1 MSSTTSERISVAPKV
16 KMLTTLRSSGYNN
29 NSAIGDI
36 VDNSIDAGAQ
46 NIYIDINSKN
56 EIRISDDASGM
67 SEDRLVEAMTMGSET
82 DKNNGTTL
90 GRFGFGMKTASLSLG
105 RRLTVITKEID
116 GEIVTAVHDLDSM
129 TAAQEIFVDV
139 HRGTGQEHY
148 RNSFTSHT
156 RKSNKGTV
164 VVIDKIDQLSNPN
177 IPAYRGVLKGYLS
190 EVFRNFINKGL
201 NIYLNGSRIEA
212 TDIMLEKQGGE
223 VYSDRDYTLPYLDEN
238 GKQKSTNVRVRLF
251 LLPDLSKTKNKELGI
266 NQFNQGLYIMRNDRQ
281 IIRGNMQW
289 LGLVKNSWYNRFR
302 GEIYLGGELD
312 KTVGIDFQKMETSNI
327 RKSFES
333 RIQAIVKPGFDAIQ
347 AIIRNQM
354 MDALVEDEARE
365 DQYRKIEEDINAH
378 YDDVKKYKP
387 EVDKTDV
394 LEPSEED
401 EEKEPKAEK
410 EEQPLPAPRKPKNK
424 RLIETCNARLG
435 ADGVICDYEFKPDGV
450 LRLTWNVDHKFY
462 ADFLANRDYETVGAM
477 VKLFAATARTQA
489 RLLMGSD
496 EERAKIEEYNQFISD
511 EVGLFMSEPRRKK
524 GNNSPQTIETEHDSI
539 TFLP

>member
-1 MSSTTSERISVAPKV
+1 MSTTASERISVAPKV

-36 VDNSIDAGAQ
+36 LDNSIDAGAQ
-46 NIYIDINSKN
+46 NIWIDINSKN

-67 SEDRLVEAMTMGSET
+67 SETRLVEAMTMGSET

-105 RRLTVITKEID
+105 RRLTVITKEVD
-116 GEIVTAVHDLDSM
+116 GEIVTAVHDLDNM

-139 HRGTGQEHY
+139 HRGVSHDHY
-148 RNSFTSHT
+148 RASFTSHT

-177 IPAYRGVLKGYLS
+177 IPAYRGVLKSYVS
-190 EVFRNFINKGL
+190 EVFRNFINEGL
-201 NIYLNGSRIEA
+201 NIYLNTSRIEA
-212 TDIMLEKQGGE
+212 ADIMLEKHGGE
-223 VYSDRDYTLPYLDEN
+223 VYSDRDYAMPYLDES
-238 GKQKSTNVRVRLF
+238 GKQKSTIVRV
-251 LLPDLSKTKNKELGI
+251 
-266 NQFNQGLYIMRNDRQ
+266 QYNQGLYIMRNNRQ

-302 GEIYLGGELD
+302 GEIYLSGELD

-327 RKSFES
+327 RKSFEG

-378 YDDVKKYKP
+378 YDEVKKYKP
-387 EVDKTDV
+387 EAEKSDV
-394 LEPSEED
+394 VEPADE
-401 EEKEPKAEK
+401 EEKESKPER
-410 EEQPLPAPRKPKNK
+410 EDQPLPTPRKSKNK

-489 RLLMGSD
+489 RLLMATD

-524 GNNSPQTIETEHDSI
+524 GNHSPLTIETEHDSI